1 MSTVHLHLLINHAPF
16 FGITFA
22 LLLLVISLAKNL
34 ENFRKLGLIIMI
46 LSSLLIVPTYFSGE
60 KSEEDV
66 EHLPGVSERIIEEH
80 EDAGKM
86 ALGLSG
92 LLGVLALAT
101 LFLKDKNQ
109 KIALYSLLLVGLM
122 TEASIAKTAN
132 LGGQIRHTE
141 IRWGNYSGSF
151 DGEDKDSKDKDKDSD
166 KDKDKDK
173 DKDSDED

>member
-34 ENFRKLGLIIMI
+34 ENFRKLGLIIMV

-66 EHLPGVSERIIEEH
+66 EDLPGVSERIIEEH

-141 IRWGNYSGSF
+141 IRSGNYSGSS

-173 DKDSDED
+173 DSDED